1 MTRNFFSIKNNSQ
14 TTLNIFLEPWG
25 DKVQVNNSSEVKFII
40 LNDTEGD
47 INFCNTD
54 AGIFYLAKPGVMIEV
69 YMDDIKINTISCC
82 IEAS

>member
-14 TTLNIFLEPWG
+14 ATLNIFLEPWG
-25 DKVQVNNSSEVKFII
+25 DKIQVNNSSEVKFII

-47 INFCNTD
+47 TNFWYTD
-54 AGIFYLAKPGVMIEV
+54 AGLLYLAKPGAMIEV

-82 IEAS
+82 IEAA